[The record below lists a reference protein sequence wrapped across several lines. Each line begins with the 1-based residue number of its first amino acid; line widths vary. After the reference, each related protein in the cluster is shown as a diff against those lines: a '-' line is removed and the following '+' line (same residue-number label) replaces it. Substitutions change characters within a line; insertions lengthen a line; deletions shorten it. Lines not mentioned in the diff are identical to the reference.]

1 MAPTAN
7 DYIAALPQIFLLGM
21 SCALLLSALFVKRG
35 RDLVLHYGAL
45 GTIAGLAIITG
56 MLLRGHSMLAF
67 HGMLIQ
73 DSMGDVLMLFS
84 YAITATVMVY
94 ARPYLKDRGLLSAEF
109 YLLIL
114 LALLGAMVIIQSYS
128 LIVLY
133 LGVELMA
140 LSLYTLVA
148 LARDDGTAS
157 EAAMKFFVLGAI
169 AAGTLLFGMSL
180 IYGMTGTLNIGVLAA
195 HLAGGQHLGMAVWI
209 GLGLVVVSMAFELG
223 AVPFHMWLPDV
234 YEGAPSSMA
243 IFVGSVPKL
252 AAFGFFMRLLVQG
265 LGELHSAWMWI
276 LVVIAIASLAIGA
289 IVAIAQT
296 NIKRM
301 LAYSTINHAGFILL
315 GILTGTAEGYR
326 AALFYTIAYV
336 IMFAGAFGVIILLS
350 RSGFEA
356 ERIEDFKGLNERS
369 PWFAFVMLMMMFSM
383 AGVPPFIG
391 FFAKLE
397 IIRSLV
403 SSGMTWLAVVAV
415 VFAVIA
421 AFYYLYVAKC
431 MYFDRVPK
439 GDDQAPVE
447 QGLQGAADMKL
458 LLSVNGLVVLGLGMF
473 PSGLLALCKAVIGF

>member
-1 MAPTAN
+1 MSPTAN

-21 SCALLLSALFVKRG
+21 SCVLLLAALFLNRS
-35 RDLVLHYGAL
+35 RDSVLHYGSL

-56 MLLRGHSMLAF
+56 FLFRGHSTLAF
-67 HGMLIQ
+67 NGMLIQ
-73 DSMGDVLMLFS
+73 DSMGDVLMLFA
-84 YAITATVMVY
+84 YAITGAVIVY
-94 ARPYLKDRGLLSAEF
+94 SRTYLKDRGLLSGEF

-114 LALLGAMVIIQSYS
+114 LALLGSMIIIQSYN

-133 LGVELMA
+133 LGIELLA

-148 LARDDGTAS
+148 LSREDGTAS

-169 AAGTLLFGMSL
+169 ASGTLLFGMSL
-180 IYGMTGTLNIGVLAA
+180 IYGLTGTLNIGVLSA
-195 HLAGGQHLGMAVWI
+195 HLAGSKDIGLGIWI
-209 GLGLVVVSMAFELG
+209 GLGFVVVSMAFELG

-252 AAFGFFMRLLVQG
+252 AAFGFIMRLLVQG
-265 LGELHSAWMWI
+265 LGDLQHAWMGL

-289 IVAIAQT
+289 IVAIVQT

-315 GILTGTAEGYR
+315 GILSGTVEGYR
-326 AALFYTIAYV
+326 AAMFYTIAYV

-350 RSGFEA
+350 RGGFEA
-356 ERIEDFKGLNERS
+356 ERIEDLKGLNERS

-391 FFAKLE
+391 FFAKLD
-397 IIRSLV
+397 IIRGLIG
-403 SSGMTWLAVVAV
+403 SGLTWLAIVAV
-415 VFAVIA
+415 IFAVIA
-421 AFYYLYVAKC
+421 AFYYLYIVKV
-431 MYFDRVPK
+431 MYFDHAEGEVS
-439 GDDQAPVE
+439 
-447 QGLQGAADMKL
+447 QGLEGPADMKL
-458 LLSVNGLVVLGLGMF
+458 VLSLNGLAVLGLGIF
-473 PSGLLALCKAVIGF
+473 PGGLLALCKAVIGF

>member
-21 SCALLLSALFVKRG
+21 SCVLLLAALFVKRG
-35 RDLVLHYGAL
+35 REEVLHYGSL

-56 MLLRGHSMLAF
+56 MLFRGHSMLAF
-67 HGMLIQ
+67 QGMLIQ
-73 DSMGDVLMLFS
+73 DAMGDLLMLFC

-94 ARPYLKDRGLLSAEF
+94 ARPYLRDRGLLSGEF
-109 YLLIL
+109 YLLLL
-114 LALLGAMVIIQSYS
+114 LALLGSMIIIQSYN

-133 LGVELMA
+133 LGVELLA

-180 IYGMTGTLNIGVLAA
+180 IYGMTGTLNIGILAA
-195 HLAGGQHLGMAVWI
+195 HLSGGHDVGLAVWI
-209 GLGLVVVSMAFELG
+209 GLGFVVVSMAFELG

-252 AAFGFFMRLLVQG
+252 AAFGFFMRLLVEG
-265 LGELHSAWMWI
+265 LGDLHSAWMWI
-276 LVVIAIASLAIGA
+276 LVVIAVASLAIGA

-350 RSGFEA
+350 RAGFEA

-369 PWFAFVMLMMMFSM
+369 PWFAFIMLMMMFSM

-397 IIRSLV
+397 IIRALV
-403 SSGMTWLAVVAV
+403 GSGLTWLAVVAV
-415 VFAVIA
+415 AFAVIA
-421 AFYYLYVAKC
+421 AFYYLYVAKV
-431 MYFDRVPK
+431 MYFDRAEVEEGK
-439 GDDQAPVE
+439 QVE
-447 QGLQGAADMKL
+447 QGLQGPADIKL
-458 LLSVNGLVVLGLGMF
+458 LLSVNGLVVLGLGIF
-473 PSGLLALCKAVIGF
+473 PGGLLALCRAVIGF

>member
-1 MAPTAN
+1 MSPTAN

-21 SCALLLSALFVKRG
+21 SCALLLSALFLKRS
-35 RDLVLHYGAL
+35 RDHVLHYGSL

-56 MLLRGHSMLAF
+56 VLLRGHSMLAF
-67 HGMLIQ
+67 NGMLVQ
-73 DSMGDVLMLFS
+73 DSMGDVLMLFA
-84 YAITATVMVY
+84 YAITGAVIVY
-94 ARPYLKDRGLLSAEF
+94 SRGYLKDRGLLSGEF

-114 LALLGAMVIIQSYS
+114 LALLGSMIIIQSYN

-133 LGVELMA
+133 LGVELLA

-148 LARDDGTAS
+148 LSREDGTAS

-169 AAGTLLFGMSL
+169 ASGTLLFGMSL
-180 IYGMTGTLNIGVLAA
+180 LYGLTGTLNIGVLSA
-195 HLAGGQHLGMAVWI
+195 HLAGAHSIGLGVWI
-209 GLGLVVVSMAFELG
+209 GLGFVVVSMAFELG

-234 YEGAPSSMA
+234 YEGAPSSMG

-252 AAFGFFMRLLVQG
+252 AAFGFFMRLLAQG
-265 LGELHSAWMWI
+265 LSELHHEWMWI
-276 LVVIAIASLAIGA
+276 LVVLAIASLAIGA

-315 GILTGTAEGYR
+315 GILTGTASGYR
-326 AALFYTIAYV
+326 AAMFYTIAYV

-350 RSGFEA
+350 RAGFEA

-383 AGVPPFIG
+383 AGVPPFVG

-397 IIRSLV
+397 IIRGLV
-403 SSGMTWLAVVAV
+403 DSGLTWLAVVAV

-421 AFYYLYVAKC
+421 AFYYLYIAKV
-431 MYFDRVPK
+431 MYFDRLE
-439 GDDQAPVE
+439 DEAP
-447 QGLQGAADMKL
+447 QGLKGPADMKL
-458 LLSVNGLVVLGLGMF
+458 LLSVNGLVVLGLGIF
-473 PSGLLALCKAVIGF
+473 PGGLLALCKAVIGF